1 MSEAQK
7 EVLKMLADKVITVE
21 EAERL
26 LRSLEQAEKQHR
38 DTETSS
44 PRSHR
49 SINAAIDS
57 VGEVLATIGPMVKE
71 AVGEAVSGAADV
83 GFGLSDN
90 DDDDLDPVEPMEGQF
105 PLEEGSVLI
114 IRNNRRRERGGGDL
128 IIEGV
133 SGSLCEIIS
142 DEASGVRVGKDSSR
156 AVVRWSTGILRVK
169 VPETVKRLKAMTLG
183 GDVQAHNLVCEA
195 SIKTMGGNIE
205 MSGLAGEFT
214 GKTMGGNISLDL
226 VEAMRGGSKAVT
238 MGGNIDVQVPPNIK
252 TQVQAV
258 SMSGRISVEETVGTV
273 TPHRTLVKHRME
285 IAIGEG
291 EPESTLHLKTMGG
304 DISLRRDTHE

>member
-1 MSEAQK
+1 MSEAQT

-26 LRSLEQAEKQHR
+26 LRSLDQAEKQHR
-38 DTETSS
+38 DAETSS

-83 GFGLSDN
+83 GFELFDN
-90 DDDDLDPVEPMEGQF
+90 DDDLEPVEPAEGRF
-105 PLEEGSVLI
+105 LLEEGSVLV
-114 IRNNRRRERGGGDL
+114 IRNNRKRERSGGDL
-128 IIEGV
+128 IIEGI
-133 SGSLCEIIS
+133 SGSLCEIIR
-142 DEASGVRVGKDSSR
+142 DEASDVRIGKDSSR
-156 AVVRWSTGILRVK
+156 AVVRWSTGTLRVK

-183 GDVQAHNLVCEA
+183 GDVRARNLGCEA

-205 MSGLAGEFT
+205 MGGLAGEFT
-214 GKTMGGNISLDL
+214 GKTMGGNISLDV
-226 VEAMRGGSKAVT
+226 VEAMRGRSKVVT
-238 MGGNIDVQVPPNIK
+238 MGGNIDVQVPPNVK
-252 TQVQAV
+252 TQIQAV
-258 SMSGRISVEETVGTV
+258 TMGGRISIEETVGTV
-273 TPHRTLVKHRME
+273 TPRRTVVKHRME
-285 IAIGEG
+285 IAVGEG